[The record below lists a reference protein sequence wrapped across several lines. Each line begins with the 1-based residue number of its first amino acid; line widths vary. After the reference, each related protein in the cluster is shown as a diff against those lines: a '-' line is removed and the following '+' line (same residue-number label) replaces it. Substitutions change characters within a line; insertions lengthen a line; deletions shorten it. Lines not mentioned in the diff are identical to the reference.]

1 MIDVEDKMI
10 KHVAEQVKVT
20 PKQVKTVI
28 ELLKDGNTVPFI
40 ARYRKEATHSLDE
53 VEIKAIEDRYQYA
66 VQLQERKDE
75 VLRLIDE
82 QGKLT
87 EKLIKDITAATV
99 LQRVEDLYRPFKQKR
114 RTKATMAK
122 EKG

>member
-1 MIDVEDKMI
+1 MIKVEEKMI

-28 ELLKDGNTVPFI
+28 ELLQDGNTVPFI

-53 VEIKAIEDRYQYA
+53 VEIKAIEDRYHYA

-75 VLRLIDE
+75 VLRLIEE

-87 EKLIKDITAATV
+87 EQLTKDITAATV
-99 LQRVEDLYRPFKQKR
+99 LQRV
-114 RTKATMAK
+114 
-122 EKG
+122 